1 MVGRPELSFINDRV
15 AEFAK
20 LRNAAALRSHEPRLL
35 VEKPVSLVMPVANTE
50 DIEICVT
57 NEIFVFLE
65 ELSPDLSIPCR
76 DVDVFV
82 SVKGLASFLILR
94 MTLGRILCLEFLEF
108 ACHSMLSFQKC
119 RFSRSGC
126 A

>member
-20 LRNAAALRSHEPRLL
+20 LRNAAALHSHEPRLP

-50 DIEICVT
+50 DIEIRVT

-65 ELSPDLSIPCR
+65 ELSTDLSIPCR

-82 SVKGLASFLILR
+82 SVKV
-94 MTLGRILCLEFLEF
+94 
-108 ACHSMLSFQKC
+108 
-119 RFSRSGC
+119 
-126 A
+126 